1 VAAWNTSDGPRRAD
15 EANVNGFE
23 SPAPASPRRGLYAR
37 LARWLTAEHADRVIV
52 ALGVL
57 LLLPSLPTG
66 LAADDYLYT
75 VMLDRPTPMPGFQRS
90 PLDIFRFCDPHDF
103 PSLFRRGIFSWW
115 DDPSTRLVFMRPLTA
130 ATHAFDHLLFRNQG
144 WEMHLH
150 SVLWALLLFLGV
162 RALYRELF
170 ADRLVANLALA
181 LYALDDTRG
190 WLVSWVAARNAAIA
204 TALSVWALVAHHAT
218 RRGRLPRHWFAGP
231 IVFTLALL
239 AGEGSAATL
248 GYLLGYALFLERGS
262 LRHKA
267 ATLLPYVLV
276 FVGWRVVYRALGYG
290 VSNSSLY
297 ADPLIQPGLYLEYL
311 VQHATVLLAAQLG
324 VIWADITMLSFAV
337 PRGQWLAIAAFVMLI
352 AWFLWLLRPQLRA
365 AAEARFACLGMLCAV
380 LAVAPANPAMDRL
393 LTWIAIGACPLVAM
407 LIAPALRGASGIGR
421 ARSITV
427 AALLLINAAGVLLLP
442 TRARGNLVSRS
453 SIERAQAAV
462 PTDPEVADRTLIF
475 MNPPLLVYAG
485 YSPIERAAL
494 GVPSPRAQH
503 VLAVSAT
510 EVAVERVDA
519 NTLRLRPRLGF
530 IIEPTSKMLW
540 NARRHFHAGD
550 RIQQRDMLVT
560 VLDVTPDARPSAI
573 EARFARPLEDPSYL
587 WIQWLGARTERFVPP
602 PIGERMTLPAVD
614 YIQAVLGF
622 KLPFGLRL

>member
-1 VAAWNTSDGPRRAD
+1 MAD
-15 EANVNGFE
+15 VNGFE
-23 SPAPASPRRGLYAR
+23 SPPTAPRRSLYA
-37 LARWLTAEHADRVIV
+37 LLCRWLSAANADRVIV
-52 ALGVL
+52 ALGFI

-75 VMLDRPTPMPGFQRS
+75 VMLDRPTPIPGFQRG
-90 PLDIFRFCDPHDF
+90 PFDVFRFCDPHDF
-103 PSLFRRGIFSWW
+103 PSLFERGIFSWW

-130 ATHAFDHLLFRNQG
+130 ATHALDHALFRNQG

-150 SVLWALLLFLGV
+150 SALWALLLFLGV
-162 RALYRELF
+162 RALYRELI

-204 TALSVWALVAHHAT
+204 TALSVWTLVAHHAT
-218 RRGRLPRHWFAGP
+218 RRGRLPKWALAGP
-231 IVFTLALL
+231 IMFVLALL

-262 LRHKA
+262 LREKA
-267 ATLLPYVLV
+267 TTLVPYVLV
-276 FVGWRVVYRALGYG
+276 FVAWRFVYRVVLDYG

-311 VQHATVLLAAQLG
+311 LQHGPVLLAAQLG
-324 VIWADITMLSFAV
+324 VIWADITMLSFVV
-337 PRGQWLAIAAFVMLI
+337 PRGQWLVIGAFIVLI
-352 AWFLWLLRPQLRA
+352 AWILYLLRPQLKA
-365 AAEARFACLGMLCAV
+365 SPEARFACLGMLCAV

-393 LTWIAIGACPLVAM
+393 LTWIAIGACVLVAM
-407 LIAPALRGASGIGR
+407 LIAPALRGASDLGL
-421 ARSITV
+421 ARNITI
-427 AALLLINAAGVLLLP
+427 AALLAINIAGVLFLP
-442 TRARGNLVSRS
+442 SRARGNLVSRS
-453 SIERAQAAV
+453 SIERAEAAV
-462 PTDPEVADRTLIF
+462 PSDPSVAKKTLIF

-503 VLAVSAT
+503 VLAVAAT
-510 EVAVERVDA
+510 EVEVERPDA

-540 NARRHFHAGD
+540 NARRRFHVGD
-550 RIQQRDMLVT
+550 HIQQRDLLVT
-560 VLDVTPDARPSAI
+560 VQGVTPDARPSAI
-573 EARFARPLEDPSYL
+573 EARFARPLEDPNYL
-587 WIQWLGARTERFVPP
+587 WIQWLGARTERFTPP
-602 PIGERMTLPAVD
+602 PVGGRITLPAVD

-622 KLPFGLRL
+622 QLPFAVRL